1 VSQRGDYAEEHR
13 ATVAQAVAQAP
24 APGTA
29 LAARRAPNAFAER
42 PGAPH
47 AHRAPPAHG
56 PGVPGP
62 PASPGAP
69 ELPKADLQSALSWMR
84 ERGLRVSAARR
95 LVVEALLAADGPM
108 SAEQIAHGI
117 GGRVPSSDI
126 ASVYRNLQA
135 FEDIGL
141 VRHVHLGHG
150 PGLHAL
156 AVAGA
161 REYLTC
167 ERCADYQAVS
177 PHELDAVR
185 DQIERQFGYRA
196 SFTHF
201 PIVGLCPSCAA
212 AVQGSA

>member
-1 VSQRGDYAEEHR
+1 MRCRMSSREMSFALGHRGA
-13 ATVAQAVAQAP
+13 AP
-24 APGTA
+24 A
-29 LAARRAPNAFAER
+29 LAA
-42 PGAPH
+42 
-47 AHRAPPAHG
+47 
-56 PGVPGP
+56 
-62 PASPGAP
+62 
-69 ELPKADLQSALSWMR
+69 KDLRSAMALMR

-95 LVVEALLAADGPM
+95 LVLEALLVADGPM
-108 SAEQIAHGI
+108 SAEQIAQGI

-156 AVAGA
+156 AVAGE

-167 ERCADYQAVS
+167 ERCADYLAVA
-177 PHELDAVR
+177 PKELDAVR
-185 DQIERQFGYRA
+185 ELIERRFGYRA

-201 PIVGLCPSCAA
+201 PIVGLCHSCAL
-212 AVQGSA
+212 AVRGEPP

>member
-13 ATVAQAVAQAP
+13 AAVAQTPPPA
-24 APGTA
+24 APGA
-29 LAARRAPNAFAER
+29 QAAPGG
-42 PGAPH
+42 PGAPSIP
-47 AHRAPPAHG
+47 AAPPLA
-56 PGVPGP
+56 
-62 PASPGAP
+62 
-69 ELPKADLQSALSWMR
+69 KADLQSAMALMR

-108 SAEQIAHGI
+108 SAEQIAQGI
-117 GGRVPSSDI
+117 GGRVPSSDM

-156 AVAGA
+156 AVEGA

-167 ERCADYQAVS
+167 ERCADFHAVA
-177 PHELDAVR
+177 PQELDAVR
-185 DQIERQFGYRA
+185 EQIERQFGYRA

-212 AVQGSA
+212 AVRAPR

>member
-1 VSQRGDYAEEHR
+1 MSSREMNLALGHR
-13 ATVAQAVAQAP
+13 AAAS
-24 APGTA
+24 A
-29 LAARRAPNAFAER
+29 LAAR
-42 PGAPH
+42 
-47 AHRAPPAHG
+47 
-56 PGVPGP
+56 
-62 PASPGAP
+62 
-69 ELPKADLQSALSWMR
+69 DLRSAMALMR

-95 LVVEALLAADGPM
+95 LVVEALLVADGPM
-108 SAEQIAHGI
+108 SAEQIAQGI

-156 AVAGA
+156 AVAGE

-167 ERCADYQAVS
+167 ERCADYLAVA
-177 PHELDAVR
+177 PKELDAVR
-185 DQIERQFGYRA
+185 ELIERRFGYRA

-201 PIVGLCPSCAA
+201 PIVGLCHSCAV
-212 AVQGSA
+212 AVGGEPPMSAERP

>member
-1 VSQRGDYAEEHR
+1 MSSREVDYALEYR
-13 ATVAQAVAQAP
+13 GTAAVTRGAAGQAARTGTRQSVPVDLSAAVA
-24 APGTA
+24 
-29 LAARRAPNAFAER
+29 
-42 PGAPH
+42 
-47 AHRAPPAHG
+47 
-56 PGVPGP
+56 V
-62 PASPGAP
+62 
-69 ELPKADLQSALSWMR
+69 MR

-95 LVVEALLAADGPM
+95 LVLEALLVADGPM

-135 FEDIGL
+135 FEDVGL

-156 AVAGA
+156 AVAGQ

-167 ERCADYQAVS
+167 ERCADYVAVA
-177 PHELDAVR
+177 PEEFDGVREL
-185 DQIERQFGYRA
+185 IERRFGYRA

-201 PIVGLCPSCAA
+201 PIVGLCPSCAE
-212 AVQGSA
+212 AVGDQRRACPERP